1 LEIPADR
8 ESGVPAKSDRM
19 GSKPI
24 DTKRVSDVIG
34 NPESWPN
41 CLRVDGEGSSDFQG
55 ATISEVIVAGNE
67 VAVCTTGGAC
77 GATFS
82 VFTIADE
89 ELRNRVALALRPGL
103 NVYLA
108 AADEI

>member
-1 LEIPADR
+1 
-8 ESGVPAKSDRM
+8 M
-19 GSKPI
+19 

-34 NPESWPN
+34 LPETWRNHLQASGDDPSD
-41 CLRVDGEGSSDFQG
+41 LRG
-55 ATISEVIVAGNE
+55 AIISEVIVAGNE
-67 VAVCTTGGAC
+67 VAVCTTGGAG

-89 ELRNRVALALRPGL
+89 ELRNRVVRALRPGL
-103 NVYLA
+103 NVYRA

>member
-41 CLRVDGEGSSDFQG
+41 YLHSGWLGPPDMRGAVITDVISSGNQIAIRTEG
-55 ATISEVIVAGNE
+55 A
-67 VAVCTTGGAC
+67 AC
-77 GATFS
+77 GDTFS
-82 VFTIADE
+82 VFVIEDQN
-89 ELRNRVALALRPGL
+89 LRERTLLALRPGTK
-103 NVYLA
+103 VHEAVA
-108 AADEI
+108 ATI